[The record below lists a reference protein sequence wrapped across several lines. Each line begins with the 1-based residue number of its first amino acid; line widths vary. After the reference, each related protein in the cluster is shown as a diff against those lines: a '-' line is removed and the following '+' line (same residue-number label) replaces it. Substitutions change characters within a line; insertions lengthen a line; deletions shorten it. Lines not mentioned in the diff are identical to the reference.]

1 MKFASIDI
9 GSNTILMLLTDFTN
23 NSFNSELNFYSM
35 PRISKG
41 LSESNKF
48 ISEHKIKELIVIL
61 KDYKEKAINYG
72 AEIFLLNATNAF
84 RISSNG
90 IDIKHL
96 IKDYLDLDVKIIS
109 GDEEAYLSFIGASGD
124 LRKNQNRLVI
134 DIGGGS
140 TELIFGKFSKINY
153 KKSFATGVVSLT
165 EKYLMKDYGK
175 KNQSLVYNY
184 LNNIFDFEEH
194 IPKNVSAIAVAGTPT
209 SLVCMINNKKEYD
222 DSFVEGNKIYR
233 FQLNEIITKM
243 SLMNPNEIAEE
254 YGDVVKG
261 RNDVIFSGAL
271 ILNFIMNKLDLNEI
285 IVSAKGLRYGAVLDY
300 IVKKKL

>member
-23 NSFNSELNFYSM
+23 NRFNSELNFYAM

-48 ISEHKIKELIVIL
+48 ISNDKIKELIDIL

-72 AEIFLLNATNAF
+72 AEIFLINATNAF

-90 IDIKHL
+90 IEIKNL
-96 IKDYLDLDVKIIS
+96 IKKELDLDIQIIS
-109 GDEEAYLSFIGASGD
+109 GNEEAYLSFIGASGE

-140 TELIFGKFSKINY
+140 TELIFGNFTKVKY
-153 KKSFATGVVSLT
+153 KKSFSTGVVSLT
-165 EKYLMKDYGK
+165 ERYLMNDYGK
-175 KNQSLVYNY
+175 KNQSLVYNH

-209 SLVCMINNKKEYD
+209 SIVCMINNKKEYD
-222 DSFVEGNKIYR
+222 NSFVEGNKIYR
-233 FQLNEIITKM
+233 SQLTEIITKM
-243 SLMNPNEIAEE
+243 SHMNPNQITEE
-254 YGDVVKG
+254 FGEVVKG

-271 ILNFIMNKLDLNEI
+271 ILNFIMSKLDLNEI